1 MAEELAYFND
11 VVWEATE
18 KSTAQATKDFKLI
31 RTRWVVC
38 NKADA
43 DSPDTRARL
52 VACEIHD
59 QTPDAYFA
67 STPPS

>member
-1 MAEELAYFND
+1 MAEELSYFND

-18 KSTAQATKDFKLI
+18 KSAAQTTKDFKLI

-43 DSPDTRARL
+43 EAPDIRARL
-52 VACEIHD
+52 VACEVD
-59 QTPDAYFA
+59 DKESDA
-67 STPPS
+67 